1 MSDIHWQKI
10 WDIFYE
16 ALDLGPEQ
24 RTAFLEKRCAND
36 SELQREVEDLLSAHD
51 ASENILNTPP
61 WLSDHDIDIG
71 PQLGDE
77 IDSYRLL
84 NKLGEGGTGIV
95 FEAQQFHPIER
106 HVALKLIKAG
116 MDSRD
121 VLRRFGSE
129 RQSLALMN
137 HPGIA
142 QVFDAGVSQQGHP
155 YFVMELVKGLP
166 ISRFC
171 DEHFFTIEQRIELF
185 RSVCRAVQHAHQK
198 GVIHRDLKPSNVLVE
213 MTDGQPQTK
222 VIDFGIARALHRPTD
237 DQPGFTK
244 IGQLIGTPEYMSP
257 EQARVNNLDVDT
269 RTDIYSLGVMLYEL
283 LIGALPFEADAFRS
297 GDYLEFQRI
306 LRDEEPLPPSVR
318 LKKLGLRAEELASKR
333 GLDAK
338 RLIKK
343 LSGDL
348 DWVVMKALEKNRT
361 RRYDTVGEF
370 NLDLSRYLE
379 QRTVNAHPPRARY
392 RLKKFIAR
400 HKVAFIAA
408 SASAITLVVA
418 IVGITMGLIVAN
430 RERQRA
436 ETVSQFLQD
445 MLLASQPENARGRDT
460 TYLQGV
466 LKTASQRVDTEL
478 KNQPEA
484 AASLHFT
491 IALTYKS
498 LGLHDEASRHFESA
512 LRLRQEH
519 LGKDHELT
527 AETMSELATLRWQ
540 QDDYK
545 KAEALAREALAIQDR
560 IYKPENNN
568 RLFTLNTLG
577 LIMKSTGRFSEAE
590 KLYREVADIRRRTL
604 GIQNLSTLTSVSN
617 LARLLEDQGRVD
629 EAAKLMRE
637 VVDVGVKAQ
646 GEDDPFTLVSI
657 DILGVL
663 MRKEGRLNEAEQL
676 HRRALAGCVRVLG
689 EKHVDTL
696 GVRRNLAVLLMEQG
710 KLVEAES
717 ELRNAL
723 ATIVREYGEQT
734 FYTLSISHALG
745 DCLLKQDKKREAE
758 EMYTRALTIGNVIL
772 PKDHPLLKTIKSKQD
787 QVLASSRSYSP
798 NP

>member
-1 MSDIHWQKI
+1 MSDIRWQEV
-10 WDIFYE
+10 WDVFYE
-16 ALDLGPEQ
+16 ALDLSPEQ
-24 RTAFLEKRCAND
+24 RAVFLAKRCAND
-36 SELQREVEDLLSAHD
+36 SDLQREVEDLLSAHE
-51 ASENILNTPP
+51 ASENILNAPP
-61 WLSDHDIDIG
+61 RLSDQDIEIG
-71 PQLGDE
+71 PQVGDE
-77 IDSYRLL
+77 IDSFRLL
-84 NKLGEGGTGIV
+84 TKLGEGGTGIV
-95 FEAQQFHPIER
+95 FEAQQFNPIER

-116 MDSRD
+116 MDTRD

-155 YFVMELVKGLP
+155 YFVMELVRGLP
-166 ISRFC
+166 ITRFC
-171 DEHFFTIEQRIELF
+171 DEHRYSIEQRIELL
-185 RSVCRAVQHAHQK
+185 RSVCSAVQHAHQK
-198 GVIHRDLKPSNVLVE
+198 GIIHRDLKPSNVLVA
-213 MTDGQPQTK
+213 TIDGQPQTK

-237 DQPGFTK
+237 DQPVFTK
-244 IGQLIGTPEYMSP
+244 MGQLIGTPEYMSP

-283 LIGALPFEADAFRS
+283 LIGAIPFEADAFRS

-318 LKKLGLRAEELASKR
+318 LKKLGTDAEEFGAKR
-333 GLDAK
+333 GLDAN

-348 DWVVMKALEKNRT
+348 DWVVMKALEKDRN
-361 RRYDTVGEF
+361 RRYQSVGEF
-370 NLDLSRYLE
+370 NADLGRFLE
-379 QRTVNAHPPRARY
+379 KRTVNAHPPRATY

-408 SASAITLVVA
+408 TASAIALVVA
-418 IVGITMGLIVAN
+418 IVGITMGLVVAN
-430 RERQRA
+430 RERLRA

-466 LKTASQRVDTEL
+466 LKTASERVDKEL
-478 KNQPEA
+478 KDQPEA

-498 LGLHDEASRHFESA
+498 LGLYDEASKHFESA

-519 LGKDHELT
+519 LGKDDELT
-527 AETMSELATLRWQ
+527 AQTMSELATLRWQ

-545 KAEALAREALAIQDR
+545 NAEALARQALTIQDR
-560 IYKPENNN
+560 IYKPENND

-577 LIMKSTGRFSEAE
+577 LVMKSTGRFEEAE

-604 GIQNLSTLTSVSN
+604 GIQNISTLTSVSN
-617 LARLLEDQGRVD
+617 LARLLEDQGKVD

-663 MRKEGRLNEAEQL
+663 MRKEGRLDEAEKL
-676 HRRALAGCVRVLG
+676 HRRALAGCIHVLG
-689 EKHVDTL
+689 EKHLDTL
-696 GVRRNLAVLLMEQG
+696 GVRRNLAVLLIQQG
-710 KLVEAES
+710 KLQEAES
-717 ELRNAL
+717 ELRSAL
-723 ATIVREYGEQT
+723 ATITREYGEQT
-734 FYTLSISHALG
+734 LYTLSIAHALG
-745 DCLLKQDKKREAE
+745 DCLLKQNKTREAE
-758 EMYTRALTIGNVIL
+758 EMYTRALTIGHVIL
-772 PKDHPLLKTIKSKQD
+772 PKDHPLLETIKTKLNQA
-787 QVLASSRSYSP
+787 LTASRSYSP

>member
-1 MSDIHWQKI
+1 VSDIRWQQV
-10 WDIFYE
+10 WDVFYE
-16 ALDLGPEQ
+16 ALDLTPEQ
-24 RTAFLEKRCAND
+24 RVAFLAKRCAND
-36 SELQREVEDLLSAHD
+36 SELLREAEDLLSAHE
-51 ASENILNTPP
+51 ASENILKTTP
-61 WLSDHDIDIG
+61 WISDQHLEPG
-71 PQLGDE
+71 PGVGDE

-84 NKLGEGGTGIV
+84 NKLGEGGSGIV

-121 VLRRFGSE
+121 VLRRFASE

-142 QVFDAGVSQQGHP
+142 QVFDAGVSEQGHP
-155 YFVMELVKGLP
+155 YFVMELVKGQP
-166 ISRFC
+166 ITRFC
-171 DEHFFTIEQRIELF
+171 DEHSYSIDQRIELF
-185 RSVCRAVQHAHQK
+185 RSVCLAVQHAHQK
-198 GVIHRDLKPSNVLVE
+198 GVIHRDLKPSNVLVT
-213 MTDGQPQTK
+213 MIDGQPQTK
-222 VIDFGIARALHRPTD
+222 VIDFGIARALHRQTE

-269 RTDIYSLGVMLYEL
+269 RTDIYSLGVMLYEI
-283 LIGALPFEADAFRS
+283 LIGTLPFETDAFRS

-318 LKKLGLRAEELASKR
+318 LRKLGVRAEESASKR
-333 GLDAK
+333 GMDEK
-338 RLIKK
+338 RLVKK

-348 DWVVMKALEKNRT
+348 DWVVMKALEKDRT
-361 RRYDTVGEF
+361 RRYDSVGE
-370 NLDLSRYLE
+370 LSADLSRFLE
-379 QRTVNAHPPRARY
+379 QRTVNAHPPRASY

-400 HKVAFIAA
+400 HKIAFIAA
-408 SASAITLVVA
+408 TVATLATLAA

-466 LKTASQRVDTEL
+466 LKTASQRVDKEL
-478 KNQPEA
+478 KDQPEA
-484 AASLHFT
+484 ASSLHYT

-498 LGLHDEASRHFESA
+498 LGLYEEASKHLESA

-545 KAEALAREALAIQDR
+545 NAEALARQALAIQDR
-560 IYKPENNN
+560 IYKPENNK

-577 LIMKSTGRFSEAE
+577 LIMKSTGRFSDAE
-590 KLYREVADIRRRTL
+590 KLYREVAEIRRRTL
-604 GIQNLSTLTSVSN
+604 GIQDLSTLTSVSN
-617 LARLLEDQGRVD
+617 LARLLEDQGKLD

-663 MRKEGRLNEAEQL
+663 MRKEGRLDEAEQL
-676 HRRALAGCVRVLG
+676 HRRALAGCIRVLG

-696 GVRRNLAVLLMEQG
+696 GVRRNLAVLLIEQG
-710 KLVEAES
+710 KLPEAES
-717 ELRNAL
+717 QLRNAL
-723 ATIVREYGEQT
+723 TTIVREYGEQT

-745 DCLLKQDKKREAE
+745 DCLYKQGKNHEAS
-758 EMYTRALTIGNVIL
+758 EMYNRALTIGRQIL
-772 PKDHPLLKTIKSKQD
+772 PKDHPLLKTLESKQERVSD
-787 QVLASSRSYSP
+787 VSRLYSP

>member
-1 MSDIHWQKI
+1 MSNIRWQEV
-10 WDIFYE
+10 WDVFYE
-16 ALDLGPEQ
+16 ALDLSPEQ
-24 RTAFLEKRCAND
+24 RAVFLARRCAND
-36 SELQREVEDLLSAHD
+36 SDLQREVEDLLSAHE
-51 ASENILNTPP
+51 ASENILNAPP
-61 WLSDHDIDIG
+61 RLSDQDIEIG
-71 PQLGDE
+71 PQVGDE
-77 IDSYRLL
+77 IDSFRLL
-84 NKLGEGGTGIV
+84 TKLGEGGTGIV
-95 FEAQQFHPIER
+95 FEAQQFNPIER

-116 MDSRD
+116 MDTRD

-155 YFVMELVKGLP
+155 YFVMELVRGLP
-166 ISRFC
+166 ITRFC
-171 DEHFFTIEQRIELF
+171 DEHRYSIEQRIELL
-185 RSVCRAVQHAHQK
+185 RSVCSAVQHAHQK
-198 GVIHRDLKPSNVLVE
+198 GIIHRDLKPSNVLV
-213 MTDGQPQTK
+213 TTIDGQPQTK
-222 VIDFGIARALHRPTD
+222 VIDFGIARALYRSTD

-283 LIGALPFEADAFRS
+283 LIGAIPFEADAFRS

-318 LKKLGLRAEELASKR
+318 LKKLGTEAEELAAKR
-333 GLDAK
+333 GLDAN

-348 DWVVMKALEKNRT
+348 DWVVMKALEKDRN
-361 RRYDTVGEF
+361 RRYQSVGEF
-370 NLDLSRYLE
+370 NADLGRFLE
-379 QRTVNAHPPRARY
+379 KRTVNAHPPRATY

-408 SASAITLVVA
+408 TVSAIALVVA

-430 RERQRA
+430 RERLRA

-466 LKTASQRVDTEL
+466 LKTASERVDKEL
-478 KNQPEA
+478 KDQPEA

-498 LGLHDEASRHFESA
+498 LGLYDEASKHFESA

-527 AETMSELATLRWQ
+527 AQTMSELATLRWQ

-545 KAEALAREALAIQDR
+545 NAEALARQALAIQDR
-560 IYKPENNN
+560 IYKPENND

-577 LIMKSTGRFSEAE
+577 LVMKSTGRFEDAE

-604 GIQNLSTLTSVSN
+604 GIQNISTLTSVSN
-617 LARLLEDQGRVD
+617 LARLLEDQGKVD

-663 MRKEGRLNEAEQL
+663 MRKEGRLDEAEKL
-676 HRRALAGCVRVLG
+676 HRRALAGCIHVLG
-689 EKHVDTL
+689 EKHLDTL
-696 GVRRNLAVLLMEQG
+696 GVRRNLAVLLIQQG
-710 KLVEAES
+710 KLQEAES
-717 ELRNAL
+717 ELRSAL
-723 ATIVREYGEQT
+723 ATITREYGEQT
-734 FYTLSISHALG
+734 LYTLSIAHALG
-745 DCLLKQDKKREAE
+745 DCLLKQNKTREAE
-758 EMYTRALTIGNVIL
+758 EMYTRALTIGRVIL
-772 PKDHPLLKTIKSKQD
+772 PKDHPLLETINTKLNQA
-787 QVLASSRSYSP
+787 LTASRSYSP

>member
-1 MSDIHWQKI
+1 MSDIRWQEV
-10 WDIFYE
+10 WDVFYE
-16 ALDLGPEQ
+16 ALDLTPEQ
-24 RTAFLEKRCAND
+24 RTAFLAKRCAND
-36 SELQREVEDLLSAHD
+36 SELLREVEDLLSAHES
-51 ASENILNTPP
+51 SENILKTTP
-61 WLSDHDIDIG
+61 WISDQDLEIG
-71 PQLGDE
+71 PRVGDE
-77 IDSYRLL
+77 INSYRLL
-84 NKLGEGGTGIV
+84 SKLGEGGSGIV

-121 VLRRFGSE
+121 VLRRFASE

-142 QVFDAGVSQQGHP
+142 QVFDAGVSEQGHP
-155 YFVMELVKGLP
+155 YFVMELVKGQP

-171 DEHFFTIEQRIELF
+171 NEHSYSIEQRIELF
-185 RSVCRAVQHAHQK
+185 RSVCLAVQHAHQK
-198 GVIHRDLKPSNVLVE
+198 GVIHRDLKPSNVLVA
-213 MTDGQPQTK
+213 MIDGQPQTK
-222 VIDFGIARALHRPTD
+222 VIDFGIARALHRQTE

-257 EQARVNNLDVDT
+257 EQAKVNNLDVDT

-283 LIGALPFEADAFRS
+283 LIGTLPFETDAFRS

-306 LRDEEPLPPSVR
+306 LRDEEPMPPSVR
-318 LKKLGLRAEELASKR
+318 LKKLGVTAEELALKR
-333 GLDAK
+333 GTDEK

-348 DWVVMKALEKNRT
+348 DWVVMKALEKDRT
-361 RRYDTVGEF
+361 RRYDSVGEF
-370 NLDLSRYLE
+370 SADLSRFLE
-379 QRTVNAHPPRARY
+379 QRTVNAHPPRASY

-400 HKVAFIAA
+400 HKIAFTAAIVATIA
-408 SASAITLVVA
+408 TVVA

-478 KNQPEA
+478 KDQPEA
-484 AASLHFT
+484 AASLHYT
-491 IALTYKS
+491 IGLTYKS
-498 LGLHDEASRHFESA
+498 LGLYEEASKHLESA
-512 LRLRQEH
+512 LRLREQH
-519 LGKDHELT
+519 LGKENEVT
-527 AETMSELATLRWQ
+527 AVTMSELATLRWQ

-545 KAEALAREALAIQDR
+545 NAEALARQALAIQDR

-568 RLFTLNTLG
+568 RLFTLNTLS

-617 LARLLEDQGRVD
+617 LARLLEDQGKLD

-637 VVDVGVKAQ
+637 VVNVGVKAQ

-663 MRKEGRLNEAEQL
+663 MRKEGRFDEAEQL
-676 HRRALAGCVRVLG
+676 HRRALAGCIRVLG

-696 GVRRNLAVLLMEQG
+696 GVRRNLAVLLIEQG
-710 KLVEAES
+710 KLPEAES

-723 ATIVREYGEQT
+723 TIIVREYGEQT

-745 DCLLKQDKKREAE
+745 DCLLKQGKNQEAE
-758 EMYTRALTIGNVIL
+758 EMYNRALTIGRAIL
-772 PKDHPLLKTIKSKQD
+772 PEDHPLLKTLKSKQD
-787 QVLASSRSYSP
+787 RVSEVSRLYSP